1 MKSRLSVYLEP
12 ALMTQLSDLA
22 KRKQQSMSLVAETA
36 IASFLTP
43 DESDRREA
51 AIARRL
57 DRLTRQAERLER
69 DLVVTVEAMAL
80 FIRYW
85 LTITPSIPEDFQAAA
100 QAQGRDR
107 FASFLQMLGRRLAS
121 GTKVFQ
127 EIAADVSFDNSV
139 PKPSQK

>member
-1 MKSRLSVYLEP
+1 MKCCLSVYLEP
-12 ALMTQLSDLA
+12 TLMTQLTDLA
-22 KRKQQSMSLVAETA
+22 KRKKQSMSFVAETA
-36 IASFLTP
+36 IVSFLTP

-57 DRLTRQAERLER
+57 DLLTRQAERLER
-69 DLVVTVEAMAL
+69 DLMVSVEAMAL

-85 LTITPSIPEDFQAAA
+85 LTVTPSIPEEFQAAA

-107 FASFLQMLGRRLAS
+107 FASFLQMLGRRLAT

-127 EIAADVSFDNSV
+127 EIAADVSFDSSV